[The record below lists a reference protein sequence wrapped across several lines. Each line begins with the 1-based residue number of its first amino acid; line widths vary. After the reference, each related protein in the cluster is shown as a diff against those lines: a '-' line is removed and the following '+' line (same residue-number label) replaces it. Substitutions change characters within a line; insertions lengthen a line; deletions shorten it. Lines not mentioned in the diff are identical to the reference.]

1 MSPLSQESL
10 DQLFNNARTHNA
22 WKSKNV
28 PDELLHQLF
37 ELTKMAP
44 TSANSSPMRLVF
56 VKSHAAKE
64 KLKPALSQ
72 GNLEKTMAAP
82 VVVIIAYDLDF
93 YEHLPMLFPHD
104 DARSWFAGREAHI
117 LKTAVLNGSLQG
129 GYLIMAARALG
140 LDCGPMSGFNS
151 KKVDEAFFADTNI
164 KSNFLLNLGYG
175 DEAGLYPRGPRFNFD
190 DVCSII

>member
-1 MSPLSQESL
+1 MSQLSQESL

-22 WKSKNV
+22 WKSKDV

-56 VKSHAAKE
+56 VKSQAAKE
-64 KLKPALSQ
+64 KLKPALSA
-72 GNLEKTMAAP
+72 GNQEKTMAAP

-117 LKTAVLNGSLQG
+117 SKTAVLNGSLQG

-151 KKVDEAFFADTNI
+151 KKVDEAFFAYTNI